1 MKVFVA
7 GASGAIGMRLVPQL
21 IAAGHEVTAMTRSE
35 QKTGRLRAFGA
46 TAVAADALDR
56 NQVMQAVM
64 RAEPEVMIHQLTGL
78 ADVKSLRN
86 FDREFVLTNRL
97 RTEGTDH
104 LLEGARAAGTR
115 RFIAQSH
122 GNWSY
127 ERTGT
132 GLKTEEDPL
141 DPDPPANQVK
151 SLEAIR
157 YLEQGIREADG
168 IEAIALRYANF
179 YGPGTGFALGGD
191 IVSQVRKRKL
201 PIIGDGGG
209 VWSFVHVD
217 DAAAATIAA
226 IEHGSPGIY
235 NVVDDEPAPVSAWLR
250 ALAEAVGAKPPRHVP
265 AWLGRLAAGEVGVSM
280 MTQIRGTSNAKA
292 KRELVWSPRSA
303 ATDRASK
310 TASAMSR
317 SRALNRSPCPCEA
330 LDQPPAIPAATPTD
344 RRAIAFA
351 VTCSRPA
358 FAYPPKGRSS
368 EGIPIA
374 LAATSMA
381 GCRAEVSARGSVE
394 LGPGDAIV
402 HSEMVREIV
411 AITDP
416 TATVCGFGR
425 RRLASP
431 LADANRQGQ
440 REGH

>member
-56 NQVMQAVM
+56 SQVMQAVM

-78 ADVKSLRN
+78 AGVKSLTN

-97 RTEGTDH
+97 RTEGTNH

-127 ERTGT
+127 QRTAT
-132 GLKTEEDPL
+132 GLETEEDPL
-141 DPDPPANQVK
+141 DSDPPANQVK

-157 YLEQGIREADG
+157 YLEHGVREADG
-168 IEAIALRYANF
+168 IEGIALRYANF

-209 VWSFVHVD
+209 VWSFGHVD

-226 IEHGSPGIY
+226 TEHGSPGVY

-250 ALAEAVGAKPPRHVP
+250 ALAEAVGATPPRHIPV
-265 AWLGRLAAGEVGVSM
+265 WLGRLAAGEVRVSM

-292 KRELVWSPRSA
+292 KRELVWSPRY
-303 ATDRASK
+303 
-310 TASAMSR
+310 R
-317 SRALNRSPCPCEA
+317 SYR
-330 LDQPPAIPAATPTD
+330 
-344 RRAIAFA
+344 
-351 VTCSRPA
+351 
-358 FAYPPKGRSS
+358 
-368 EGIPIA
+368 EGFQNGLGDVPVPGFGPV
-374 LAATSMA
+374 ATS
-381 GCRAEVSARGSVE
+381 
-394 LGPGDAIV
+394 
-402 HSEMVREIV
+402 H
-411 AITDP
+411 
-416 TATVCGFGR
+416 
-425 RRLASP
+425 
-431 LADANRQGQ
+431 
-440 REGH
+440 